1 MTTRGRSAYAAN
13 SHEGAY
19 LRRRRN
25 VGSVSEV
32 AVVTE
37 ERIAQ
42 EREAM
47 VHDRQQAVVRIL
59 DQHDTL
65 VRIFHCFKEC
75 PKLFAGP

>member
-1 MTTRGRSAYAAN
+1 MTTRGRSAHAAN
-13 SHEGAY
+13 SHEGTN

-25 VGSVSEV
+25 VGGVPEV

-42 EREAM
+42 EREAL

-65 VRIFHCFKEC
+65 VRIFHCFRRR
-75 PKLFAGP
+75 P